1 MMQTGLLP
9 VPLPSWSGLSP
20 LSTLSPLP
28 HSVLHMEPI
37 LSLMSKSGTYLTFS

>member
-20 LSTLSPLP
+20 LSTLCFFPSTL
-28 HSVLHMEPI
+28 EN
-37 LSLMSKSGTYLTFS
+37 LSGRSDHTRK